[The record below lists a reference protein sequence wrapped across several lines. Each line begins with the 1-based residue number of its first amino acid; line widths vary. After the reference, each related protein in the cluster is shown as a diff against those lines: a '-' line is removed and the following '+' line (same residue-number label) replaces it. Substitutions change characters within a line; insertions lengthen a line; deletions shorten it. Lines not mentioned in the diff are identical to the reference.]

1 LFDFMHLDG
10 FDARSAPLIDRKRIK
25 RLKIGC
31 LVVFSG
37 MMERTYAFSG
47 RSRSNRRSLIYG
59 YTDMWNVLVRA
70 GNDWARH
77 RDARLGAALAYYSVF
92 SLGPLLLI
100 VVSFA
105 GLFFGREA
113 VATALN
119 DQLRTLLGPAGS
131 QAVEAMLK
139 GAGSQVGGT
148 ISAIVGVILLLV
160 AALGVVVQLKDA
172 LNTIWETEEP
182 QQSGVWEYL
191 RTYLISFMGILGLG
205 FLLAVSLVINT
216 ALSGF
221 STWIGAGESLIW
233 ELLNF
238 TISLG
243 VLSALFAMLFKWFPD
258 ASVAWRDAWSG
269 GLTTALLFNI
279 GKTAISW
286 YIGTQGLEST
296 YGAAASLVVLLVWI
310 YYSAQILLYG
320 AEVTHVLSLGS
331 SASNPR
337 AASSQ

>member
-1 LFDFMHLDG
+1 
-10 FDARSAPLIDRKRIK
+10 
-25 RLKIGC
+25 
-31 LVVFSG
+31 
-37 MMERTYAFSG
+37 
-47 RSRSNRRSLIYG
+47 
-59 YTDMWNVLVRA
+59 MWNVLVTA
-70 GNDWARH
+70 GNDWLRH

-100 VVSFA
+100 VVSIA
-105 GLFFGREA
+105 GVFFGREA

-139 GAGSQVGGT
+139 GAGSQTGG
-148 ISAIVGVILLLV
+148 AIAALIGLMLLLI

-172 LNTIWETEEP
+172 LNTIWETKEP
-182 QQSGVWEYL
+182 EHSGVRSYL
-191 RTYLISFMGILGLG
+191 RAYLVSFAGILGLG
-205 FLLAVSLVINT
+205 FLLAVSLVINA

-221 STWIGAGESLIW
+221 STWLGSGESLLL

-238 TISLG
+238 FISLA
-243 VLSALFAMLFKWFPD
+243 VLGTLFAMLYKWFPD
-258 ASVAWRDAWSG
+258 ADVGWREAWAG
-269 GLTTALLFNI
+269 GLVTAVLFNI

-296 YGAAASLVVLLVWI
+296 YGAAASLVVLLIWI

-320 AEVTHVLSLGS
+320 AEITHVLW
-331 SASNPR
+331 
-337 AASSQ
+337 ASSRDNDKSSPATQINSRL

>member
-1 LFDFMHLDG
+1 
-10 FDARSAPLIDRKRIK
+10 
-25 RLKIGC
+25 
-31 LVVFSG
+31 
-37 MMERTYAFSG
+37 
-47 RSRSNRRSLIYG
+47 
-59 YTDMWNVLVRA
+59 MWNVLVTA
-70 GNDWARH
+70 GNDWLRH

-100 VVSFA
+100 VVSIA

-113 VATALN
+113 VSTALN

-139 GAGSQVGGT
+139 GAGSQIGGT
-148 ISAIVGVILLLV
+148 IAAVIGVILLLI

-172 LNTIWETEEP
+172 LNTIWETKEP
-182 QQSGVWEYL
+182 EHSGVWAYL
-191 RTYLISFMGILGLG
+191 RTYLVSFAGILGLG

-216 ALSGF
+216 GLSGI
-221 STWIGAGESLIW
+221 SAWIGSGNSLLL
-233 ELLNF
+233 ELVNF
-238 TISLG
+238 AISLG
-243 VLSALFAMLFKWFPD
+243 VLGALFAALFKWFPD
-258 ASVAWRDAWSG
+258 ADVAWRDAWAG
-269 GLTTALLFNI
+269 GVITALLFNI

-320 AEVTHVLSLGS
+320 AEVTHVLGR
-331 SASNPR
+331 NRR
-337 AASSQ
+337 ATEPGAALSGPTS